1 MKDVVEQEVKKG
13 KGKREKREGKKK
25 IPVRGRREKFFH
37 LKNFAYKI
45 NYISRFKFKIF
56 SVQLL

>member
-25 IPVRGRREKFFH
+25 IPVRGRREKIFPFE
-37 LKNFAYKI
+37 
-45 NYISRFKFKIF
+45 KFRL
-56 SVQLL
+56 QN

>member
-13 KGKREKREGKKK
+13 KGKREKREGKK

-45 NYISRFKFKIF
+45 NYISRLKFKIF